1 MASSIRALLQRSP
14 ALAGQ
19 VQISGDDTISIESIT
34 YDSRAVTPGALFVAL
49 RGAAVDGHRF
59 IGGALDR
66 GAVAILAEA
75 PVADPRARCV
85 LVAPDS
91 RAALAHLAVA
101 FYGDPSR
108 ELGLIGVTG
117 TKGKTTTSFL
127 IEWLLAGAHR
137 TGLIGTVD
145 LKVGPRRWRN
155 PAHQTTPESLEV
167 QRLLREMVDAGVAW
181 AVLETSSHA
190 LATSRVTGC
199 AYDIAVITN
208 VTHEHLDFHG
218 TYEHYLAAKASLFDR
233 IAPPGLKTPPRP
245 RGAVINR
252 DDPGAAT
259 LTGRA
264 RGVEE
269 VGYGLAADA
278 MVGAEGLVATSEGM
292 AFTLRSPWGRV
303 PLRVPLLGRFNAA
316 NVLAA
321 VSACLLAGLP
331 LDVIA
336 ARLADFPGVPG
347 RLQRID
353 AGQPFLAVVDY
364 AHNADS
370 LSQVLEL
377 LRGVTSGR
385 LIALFGSGGERDVAK
400 RAMMGGACAR
410 LADFGIF
417 TDEDPRGEDPGAIVQ
432 QIADGAA
439 SAGWREGE
447 HYARILDRREAI
459 EFACGMARPG
469 DTLVLVGKGH
479 EETIIYADR
488 AIAWDEA
495 AEVRRALGLAGYR
508 GGW

>member
-1 MASSIRALLQRSP
+1 VAITIRALLQEASN
-14 ALAGQ
+14 LAQQ
-19 VQISGDDTISIESIT
+19 VRVHGDAGVAIEAIT

-66 GAVAILAEA
+66 GAAAILAES
-75 PVADPRARCV
+75 PIADSRARCT

-101 FYGDPSR
+101 FYRDPSR
-108 ELGLIGVTG
+108 DLGLIGVTG

-127 IEWLLAGAHR
+127 IEWILAGRHQ

-167 QRLLREMVDAGVAW
+167 QRLLREMVEAGVEW

-190 LATSRVTGC
+190 LATYRVTGC

-218 TYEHYLAAKASLFDR
+218 TYDNYLAAKASLLDR
-233 IAPPGLKTPPRP
+233 IAPPGAKSPARP
-245 RGAVINR
+245 RGAAINR

-259 LTGRA
+259 LIGRA
-264 RGVEE
+264 RE
-269 VGYGLAADA
+269 VPEVTYGLAPDAD
-278 MVGAEGLVATSEGM
+278 VRAEDSVADSAGVS
-292 AFTLRSPWGRV
+292 FTLSSPWGIEH
-303 PLRVPLLGRFNAA
+303 LRVPLLGRFNVA
-316 NVLAA
+316 NTLAA
-321 VSACLLAGLP
+321 ASACLLAGVS

-336 ARLADFPGVPG
+336 HRLASFPGVPG

-353 AGQPFLAVVDY
+353 RGQPFLVVVDY

-370 LSQVLEL
+370 LSQVLQL
-377 LRGVTSGR
+377 LRGLTAGR
-385 LIALFGSGGERDVAK
+385 LIALFGSGGERDTAK
-400 RAMMGGACAR
+400 RAMMGEACAR
-410 LADFGIF
+410 LAEFGIF
-417 TDEDPRGEDPGAIVQ
+417 ADEDPRGEEPIAIVNM
-432 QIADGAA
+432 IADGAA

-447 HYARILDRREAI
+447 HYASIPDRREAI
-459 EFACGMARPG
+459 DFACAMARPG
-469 DTLVLVGKGH
+469 DTLVLAGKGH
-479 EETIIYADR
+479 EDTIIYADR
-488 AIAWDEA
+488 TIPWDEA
-495 AEVRRALGLAGYR
+495 DEAQRALGRLGY
-508 GGW
+508 GGVS